1 MIALNG
7 ISFWLGIALVSITT
21 PVIAAFLVGITRLAR
36 HGVNRSRVGAL
47 RYVFRLTVAL
57 FGLGLILVGYNL
69 VEARSDFLG
78 GFLLV
83 IGIQTFCWMIGI
95 RLEILGNVTDD
106 VFDRQGEAEA
116 SRHASSAGQQ

>member
-7 ISFWLGIALVSITT
+7 ISFWLGLVLVSITT
-21 PVIAAFLVGITRLAR
+21 PGIVIFLVGITRLAR
-36 HGVNRSRVGAL
+36 HRVNRSRIGAL
-47 RYVFRLTVAL
+47 RSVFSLEVAL

-69 VEARSDFLG
+69 VEARFDFLG

-83 IGIQTFCWMIGI
+83 IGIQTFCWVIGI

-106 VFDRQGEAEA
+106 VFDRQGEAED
-116 SRHASSAGQQ
+116 SRHASSAIQQ